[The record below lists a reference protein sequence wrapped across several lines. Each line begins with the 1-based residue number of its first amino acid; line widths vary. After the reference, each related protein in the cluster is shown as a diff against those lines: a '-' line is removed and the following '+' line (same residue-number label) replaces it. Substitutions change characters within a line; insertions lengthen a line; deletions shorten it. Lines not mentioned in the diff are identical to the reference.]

1 MGLRPTLRRFP
12 ALWVNGAIRYC
23 LSDANSGADYYYSPD
38 WWDYLTI
45 NGSTVSSSG
54 LNFSGSYTANADGGV
69 FVLSNSTFDLRPSD
83 ANGGLL
89 QTSATATYGP
99 PGVAVTGVFW
109 KFQGTSGNA
118 DYYKGAS
125 AGQVLKFS
133 DGATVVV
140 NNPPTNAV
148 NASSSFAWGV
158 FQDLPFAVTPLNA
171 DGSVVA
177 PPAAQQ
183 GPLAVIAAEQV
194 WRYSSIGGTDFDT
207 YVGSQSGQVLYV
219 YGGNSVWVS
228 DPYRDIDAAGT
239 YANGTFQVLG
249 VAVQAANLYGA
260 PEQFTAR
267 NRQQSA
273 AGLATITG
281 PFDIYGNLLSLGTAR
296 EDVSRAGFNL
306 GFTDSAPGVANS
318 AATISLVAGRPENQW
333 IWSHASATS
342 SGTVP
347 MMKLAQG
354 NRLMLYSPVDGTPRI
369 VFDPIGGPNF
379 KGTVRV
385 QRQGDL
391 SMGEFTSGAA
401 ALIPER
407 PSPETTSYVP
417 EPTKRPFPAHP
428 QPAAAGRHLRPGI
441 PSDRRPAGLV
451 GGARGAQ

>member
-194 WRYSSIGGTDFDT
+194 WRYSSIGGTDYDT
-207 YVGSQSGQVLYV
+207 YVGSQSGQLLYI

-228 DPYRDIDAAGT
+228 DLYRDIDAAGT

-249 VAVQAANLYGA
+249 VAVQAANLYGT
-260 PEQFTAR
+260 PEQFTAQ
-267 NRQQSA
+267 NRQQNA
-273 AGLATITG
+273 AGLTTITG
-281 PFDIYGNLLSLGTAR
+281 PLDVYGNLLSLGTAR

-306 GFTDSAPGVANS
+306 GFTDSAPGMANS
-318 AATISLVAGRPENQW
+318 ASTISLVAGRPENQW

-347 MMKLAQG
+347 MMKLDQG

-369 VFDPIGGPNF
+369 VFDPIGGSNF
-379 KGTVRV
+379 QGPVRV

-391 SMGEFTSGAA
+391 SMGEFVHG
-401 ALIPER
+401 
-407 PSPETTSYVP
+407 
-417 EPTKRPFPAHP
+417 P
-428 QPAAAGRHLRPGI
+428 QP
-441 PSDRRPAGLV
+441 
-451 GGARGAQ
+451 